1 MAPVLDSVQNWN
13 IQNRAVINGSR
24 VATFSRD
31 LVTGDPGD
39 GSLVPGVGRSLDLDI
54 PVGVGE
60 VYMLA
65 S

>member
-1 MAPVLDSVQNWN
+1 M
-13 IQNRAVINGSR
+13 INGSR

-39 GSLVPGVGRSLDLDI
+39 GGDSLDLDI

-60 VYMLA
+60 MYV